1 MSTVIGI
8 CVTQF
13 MKLINQFPVN
23 MHIKITL
30 RTNKFIEVPIMCV
43 CLEKKTN
50 SVLRTDKYCKVF
62 VIFICIGYLFH

>member
-30 RTNKFIEVPIMCV
+30 RTNQFIEVPIICV

-50 SVLRTDKYCKVF
+50 SVLRTN
-62 VIFICIGYLFH
+62 